1 MGLAVFPVNQSKAPY
16 TPHGCKDAKTDKGAI
31 RNWWRVHPDANI
43 GIATGSISGGIVV
56 IDVDIDENKGI
67 YGDDSLREWER
78 ENGELP
84 ETWRSITG
92 RGGNHI
98 FYRTDEKIK
107 NTTNLISPPIVKP
120 LLVLFS
126 LDDAV
131 PASYIL
137 AFVPID
143 SRIGEAGILV
153 ALEFEYGI
161 IHQACI
167 EYSKRAQ
174 KLKILYIKPRNLLEE
189 PRLKLRNNIL
199 ERALPAVG
207 EIHKDGHPRGK
218 FDKFLLNLPAH

>member
-1 MGLAVFPVNQSKAPY
+1 MGGSCGSCALLLM
-16 TPHGCKDAKTDKGAI
+16 
-31 RNWWRVHPDANI
+31 NI
-43 GIATGSISGGIVV
+43 QESTEIIQ
-56 IDVDIDENKGI
+56 
-67 YGDDSLREWER
+67 L
-78 ENGELP
+78 
-84 ETWRSITG
+84 
-92 RGGNHI
+92 
-98 FYRTDEKIK
+98 IK
-107 NTTNLISPPIVKP
+107 NSQQLFLINPTSPKGLSLNFSNLISPPIVKP

-131 PASYIL
+131 PATYIL

-189 PRLKLRNNIL
+189 PRLKLRDNIL

-207 EIHKDGHPRGK
+207 EIHKDGYPRGK